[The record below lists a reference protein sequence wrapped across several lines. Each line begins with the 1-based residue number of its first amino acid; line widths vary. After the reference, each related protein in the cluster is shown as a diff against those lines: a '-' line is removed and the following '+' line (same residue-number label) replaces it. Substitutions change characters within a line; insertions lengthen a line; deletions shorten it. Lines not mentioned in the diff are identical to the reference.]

1 MIRILLLPLF
11 LIILFSSPGLSAQN
25 ITGKEL
31 LSRAIAYHDPD
42 NAWSTFSG
50 TLFIT
55 METPNNSER
64 KSEVTLNFPADYFK
78 LLVRKDDT
86 TTEEVI
92 DKGVCGLVVNG
103 KKIKKQAE
111 DSTNNGGSCG
121 QTEMMR
127 NYYTYLY
134 GLPMKLRD
142 KGTIIDPAVVK
153 KTFKGKEY
161 LTLKVKYEE
170 EVGKDT
176 WYFYFNPDNYALE
189 AYQFFHDEATNDG
202 EYIMLETDNFET
214 INGIKIPK
222 KRSWYT
228 NKEDRLLG
236 TDILTR
242 ASQNSE

>member
-11 LIILFSSPGLSAQN
+11 LFIFFSSPGLLAQD
-25 ITGKEL
+25 ITANEL

-78 LLVRKDDT
+78 LVVRKDDT

-92 DKGVCGLVVNG
+92 DKGVCSLVVNG

-142 KGTIIDPAVVK
+142 KGTLVDPAVVK

-189 AYQFFHDEATNDG
+189 VYQFFHDEAANDG
-202 EYIMLETDNFET
+202 EYIILEADHFE
-214 INGIKIPK
+214 IVDGIRIPK

-242 ASQNSE
+242 VSKKTE